1 MFSRTLTIEK
11 SFPLSFL
18 NSVYRVLLGFVQVQ
32 KIEMEGVQ
40 EESIVQTCG
49 LTDLPGDLL
58 DRCLCQLSLSNLVL
72 CEQVR
77 LSEGGVV

>member
-1 MFSRTLTIEK
+1 
-11 SFPLSFL
+11 
-18 NSVYRVLLGFVQVQ
+18 
-32 KIEMEGVQ
+32 MEGVE

-49 LTDLPGDLL
+49 LADLPGDLL
-58 DRCLCQLSLSNLVL
+58 DRCLCQLNLSNLVL